1 MIAIN
6 FVSSKDNDQEPV
18 MHSKSDNIEIMIND
32 NGGEVIEE
40 IFLSLLSRYQV
51 GLEISMKGSDS
62 FFDCVYFQYYKFH
75 KINLSRGG

>member
-32 NGGEVIEE
+32 NGGEVIDK

-51 GLEISMKGSDS
+51 GLET
-62 FFDCVYFQYYKFH
+62 
-75 KINLSRGG
+75 